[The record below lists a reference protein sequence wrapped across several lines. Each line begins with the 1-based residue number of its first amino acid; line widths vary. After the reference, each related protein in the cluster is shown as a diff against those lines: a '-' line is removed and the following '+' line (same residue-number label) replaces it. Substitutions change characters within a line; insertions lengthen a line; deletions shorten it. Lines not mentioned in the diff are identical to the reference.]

1 MEGLKFEVALKRLEE
16 IVSLIESGKLDL
28 DDSLQ
33 LFEEGM
39 KLSAFCQK
47 ELKKADAKIKHLLI
61 DEENGEFNLVDGL
74 FLDEK

>member
-1 MEGLKFEVALKRLEE
+1 MEDLKFEVALKRLEE
-16 IVSLIESGKLDL
+16 IVNLIEAGKLDL

-39 KLSAFCQK
+39 KLSVFCQK

-61 DEENGEFNLVDGL
+61 DEESGEFNLVDGFGL
-74 FLDEK
+74 EE